1 LTPRKK
7 FAYSVGVRERDRVLD
22 QVGRGYPL
30 VEDRIQAEIMHL
42 VRELERPVSRSEMT
56 EALGVSRS
64 KISLEVGRLIEVGL
78 LVEDG
83 LAESD
88 GGRRSSLLR
97 IPRSAGLIAAV
108 ELGASSIDV
117 ALADL
122 GGELLAHRGTPADIK
137 DGPMPVLGRAKKLLS
152 DLLGDQG
159 AGPRDVLA
167 VGVGVPGPV
176 EHASGL
182 LNSPPIMP
190 GWDRFPIRDA
200 FADEYAAPVF
210 VDNDVNIMALGE
222 HRGGV
227 AKGVDNVLFVKIGTG
242 IGGGIIAD
250 GHLYRGTQGCAGDIG
265 HICADPEGPVCAC
278 GNRGCLEAMAGA
290 PAIAAK
296 AERYAREGVSPIL
309 KGMLDGR
316 EELDARDVGE
326 AAGLGDYHALEIIKE
341 SGRLVGRVLA
351 TLVSTLNPSLIIIG
365 GGVAYVGHALLGEI
379 RSTVYRRSLPLAT
392 RNLPVVLSELEGT
405 AGVTGASVLAAE
417 GVLHTTRVG

>member
-1 LTPRKK
+1 M
-7 FAYSVGVRERDRVLD
+7 FE

-30 VEDRIQAEIMHL
+30 VEDRIQAEIMRL
-42 VRELERPVSRSEMT
+42 AREQERPVSRSEMT

-64 KISLEVGRLIEVGL
+64 KISLEVGRLLEGGL

-83 LAESD
+83 LAESE

-108 ELGASSIDV
+108 DLGASSIDV

-122 GGELLAHRGTPADIK
+122 GGGLVAHGGTRADIK
-137 DGPMPVLGRAKKLLS
+137 DGPRVVLGRAKGLLS
-152 DLLGDQG
+152 GLLEDQG
-159 AGPRDVLA
+159 SGPREVLA
-167 VGVGVPGPV
+167 IGVGVPGPV

-182 LNSPPIMP
+182 LNSPPLMP
-190 GWDRFPIRDA
+190 GWDRFPLRDA

-227 AKGVDNVLFVKIGTG
+227 GKGVDNVLFVKIGTG

-250 GHLYRGTQGCAGDIG
+250 GRLYRGTHGCAGDIG
-265 HICADPEGPVCAC
+265 HICADPDGPVCAC

-296 AERYAREGVSPIL
+296 AERCARDGSSPIL
-309 KGMLDGR
+309 KAMLDGR
-316 EELDARDVGE
+316 EELGARDVGE
-326 AAGLGDYHALEIIKE
+326 AAGLGDYQALEIIKE
-341 SGRLVGRVLA
+341 TGRLVGRVLA

-365 GGVAYVGHALLGEI
+365 GGVANIGHALLGEI

-392 RNLPVVLSELEGT
+392 RNLPVVLSELEGM
-405 AGVTGASVLAAE
+405 AGITGASVLAAE
-417 GVLHTTRVG
+417 GVLQTTAG